1 MVDKLD
7 QNAGFY
13 TLTDR
18 DEPEQ
23 DILHRGRILATT
35 QSEVQI
41 PGKHTRT
48 KHKMRCQQF
57 RIDRGLHQFLQLRVI
72 GLDFNTVADLIEDG
86 FVLREILGV
95 LTRMQLL
102 AQTLELFRTECKAF
116 VFLDMF
122 KQTQK
127 FTALCSC
134 KAAETRCFGKAHIR
148 PAHSSGKTQH
158 IGSTLEI

>member
-7 QNAGFY
+7 QNAGLY
-13 TLTDR
+13 TLADR

-23 DILHRGRILATT
+23 DIFHRGSILATA

-41 PGKHTRT
+41 PGKHTGT
-48 KHKMRCQQF
+48 KHKMCRQQF
-57 RIDRGLHQFLQLRVI
+57 CVHRRLHQFLQLRVI
-72 GLDFNTVADLIEDG
+72 GLDFYTVADLIEDG

-102 AQTLELFRTECKAF
+102 AQTLELFRTECKPF
-116 VFLDMF
+116 ILLDMF

-134 KAAETRCFGKAHIR
+134 KAAETRCLGKAYIL
-148 PAHSSGKTQH
+148 PAHGSGKTQH